1 MARNFPKRSRS
12 GIGSTVP
19 QFQVLDYVP
28 WQRSKQRAKPSA
40 LPPIPQPVGTKKSE
54 RKTWSTIQPG
64 WQSKPTLWMT
74 SQPRNPLELR
84 RGKLDSGKTQATIRL
99 MRTML
104 RNRRTSYQELCDHE
118 EFLTNHC
125 GELIKT
131 IQDTEDSAALKVRML
146 LQQQDV
152 YMTITDILEY
162 SNKKKLH
169 QMKCELQEWEEKE
182 EAKIRSKNLSADLE
196 QQVEQL
202 DAQIEKV
209 REQVSFV
216 STYKDHEYPI
226 KLVQVGNLVR
236 QLQQVKDSQL
246 DELDELSEM
255 CRMVLASMS
264 NQIQNKKKNLLRSLV
279 VKIQRAN
286 QETLLQKTW
295 NTRVIL
301 KYMDKFQEFID
312 RFEEEIPR
320 LRAEMEQL
328 EFQIWEPREIV
339 FADVLLRR
347 SKCTPDMDVVLNIP
361 VEEPLPF

>member
-40 LPPIPQPVGTKKSE
+40 LPPIPQTVGTKKSE

-169 QMKCELQEWEEKE
+169 KMKCELQEWEEKE

-209 REQVSFV
+209 REQD
-216 STYKDHEYPI
+216 K
-226 KLVQVGNLVR
+226 
-236 QLQQVKDSQL
+236 
-246 DELDELSEM
+246 LDELSEM

>member
-1 MARNFPKRSRS
+1 MARNFPKRSHS

-28 WQRSKQRAKPSA
+28 WQRSKLRAKPST
-40 LPPIPQPVGTKKSE
+40 LPPIPQTVGTKKSE
-54 RKTWSTIQPG
+54 RKTWSTVQPG

-118 EFLTNHC
+118 DFLTKLC
-125 GELIKT
+125 GELIKA
-131 IQDTEDSAALKVRML
+131 IQDTEDSGALKVRML

-162 SNKKKLH
+162 FNKKKLH

-182 EAKIRSKNLSADLE
+182 ESKIHNLK

-202 DAQIEKV
+202 DAQMEKV
-209 REQVSFV
+209 REQ
-216 STYKDHEYPI
+216 
-226 KLVQVGNLVR
+226 
-236 QLQQVKDSQL
+236 
-246 DELDELSEM
+246 
-255 CRMVLASMS
+255 
-264 NQIQNKKKNLLRSLV
+264 
-279 VKIQRAN
+279 KIQRAN
-286 QETLLQKTW
+286 QETLVQKTW

-301 KYMDKFQEFID
+301 KYMDKFREFID

-320 LRAEMEQL
+320 LKAEMEQL
-328 EFQIWEPREIV
+328 EVQMWEPREIV

-361 VEEPLPF
+361 VEELLPF

>member
-40 LPPIPQPVGTKKSE
+40 LPPIPQTVGTKKNE

-118 EFLTNHC
+118 DFLTNHC
-125 GELIKT
+125 GELIKA

-162 SNKKKLH
+162 SNKMKLH

-182 EAKIRSKNLSADLE
+182 ESKIRSKNLSADLE

-209 REQVSFV
+209 REQ
-216 STYKDHEYPI
+216 
-226 KLVQVGNLVR
+226 
-236 QLQQVKDSQL
+236 
-246 DELDELSEM
+246 
-255 CRMVLASMS
+255 
-264 NQIQNKKKNLLRSLV
+264 
-279 VKIQRAN
+279 KIQRAD

>member
-1 MARNFPKRSRS
+1 MARNFPKGSRS

-40 LPPIPQPVGTKKSE
+40 LPPIPQTVGTKKSE

-182 EAKIRSKNLSADLE
+182 EAKIRNLE

-209 REQVSFV
+209 REQ
-216 STYKDHEYPI
+216 
-226 KLVQVGNLVR
+226 
-236 QLQQVKDSQL
+236 
-246 DELDELSEM
+246 
-255 CRMVLASMS
+255 
-264 NQIQNKKKNLLRSLV
+264 
-279 VKIQRAN
+279 KIQRAN

>member
-40 LPPIPQPVGTKKSE
+40 LPPIPQTVGTKKSE

-209 REQVSFV
+209 REQ
-216 STYKDHEYPI
+216 
-226 KLVQVGNLVR
+226 
-236 QLQQVKDSQL
+236 
-246 DELDELSEM
+246 
-255 CRMVLASMS
+255 
-264 NQIQNKKKNLLRSLV
+264 
-279 VKIQRAN
+279 KIQRAN

>member
-19 QFQVLDYVP
+19 QFQVL
-28 WQRSKQRAKPSA
+28 
-40 LPPIPQPVGTKKSE
+40 
-54 RKTWSTIQPG
+54 
-64 WQSKPTLWMT
+64 
-74 SQPRNPLELR
+74 
-84 RGKLDSGKTQATIRL
+84 
-99 MRTML
+99 TML

-118 EFLTNHC
+118 DFLTNHC
-125 GELIKT
+125 GELIKA

-162 SNKKKLH
+162 SNKMKLH

-182 EAKIRSKNLSADLE
+182 ESKIRSKNLSADLE

-226 KLVQVGNLVR
+226 KLVQVANLVR

-279 VKIQRAN
+279 VKIQRAD

>member
-1 MARNFPKRSRS
+1 
-12 GIGSTVP
+12 
-19 QFQVLDYVP
+19 
-28 WQRSKQRAKPSA
+28 
-40 LPPIPQPVGTKKSE
+40 
-54 RKTWSTIQPG
+54 
-64 WQSKPTLWMT
+64 
-74 SQPRNPLELR
+74 
-84 RGKLDSGKTQATIRL
+84 
-99 MRTML
+99 ML

-118 EFLTNHC
+118 DFLTKLS

-131 IQDTEDSAALKVRML
+131 IQDTEDGAALKVRML

-152 YMTITDILEY
+152 YTTITDILEY

-182 EAKIRSKNLSADLE
+182 ESKIHNLE

-202 DAQIEKV
+202 DAQIKKV
-209 REQVSFV
+209 REQ
-216 STYKDHEYPI
+216 
-226 KLVQVGNLVR
+226 
-236 QLQQVKDSQL
+236 
-246 DELDELSEM
+246 
-255 CRMVLASMS
+255 
-264 NQIQNKKKNLLRSLV
+264 
-279 VKIQRAN
+279 KIQRAN

-295 NTRVIL
+295 NTQVIL
-301 KYMDKFQEFID
+301 KYMDKFREFID

-361 VEEPLPF
+361 GEEPLPF

>member
-40 LPPIPQPVGTKKSE
+40 LPPIPQTVGTKKSE

-169 QMKCELQEWEEKE
+169 KMKCELQEWEEKE
-182 EAKIRSKNLSADLE
+182 EAKIRNLE

-209 REQVSFV
+209 REQ
-216 STYKDHEYPI
+216 
-226 KLVQVGNLVR
+226 
-236 QLQQVKDSQL
+236 
-246 DELDELSEM
+246 
-255 CRMVLASMS
+255 
-264 NQIQNKKKNLLRSLV
+264 
-279 VKIQRAN
+279 KIQRAN

>member
-1 MARNFPKRSRS
+1 MARDFPKRSHS

-19 QFQVLDYVP
+19 QFQVPDYVP
-28 WQRSKQRAKPSA
+28 WQRSRQRAKPST
-40 LPPIPQPVGTKKSE
+40 LPPIPQTVGTKKSK
-54 RKTWSTIQPG
+54 RKTWSTVQPG

-74 SQPRNPLELR
+74 SQPRNPVELR

-118 EFLTNHC
+118 DFLTKLS

-131 IQDTEDSAALKVRML
+131 IQDTEDGAALKVRML

-152 YMTITDILEY
+152 YTTITDILEY

-182 EAKIRSKNLSADLE
+182 ESKIHNLE

-202 DAQIEKV
+202 DAQIKKV
-209 REQVSFV
+209 REQ
-216 STYKDHEYPI
+216 
-226 KLVQVGNLVR
+226 
-236 QLQQVKDSQL
+236 
-246 DELDELSEM
+246 
-255 CRMVLASMS
+255 
-264 NQIQNKKKNLLRSLV
+264 
-279 VKIQRAN
+279 KIQRAN

-295 NTRVIL
+295 NTQVIL
-301 KYMDKFQEFID
+301 KYMDKFREFID

-361 VEEPLPF
+361 GEEPLPF

>member
-1 MARNFPKRSRS
+1 MARNFPKGSRS

-40 LPPIPQPVGTKKSE
+40 LPPIPQTVGTKKSE

-246 DELDELSEM
+246 
-255 CRMVLASMS
+255 
-264 NQIQNKKKNLLRSLV
+264 
-279 VKIQRAN
+279 KIQRAN

>member
-40 LPPIPQPVGTKKSE
+40 LPPIPQTVGTKKNE

-118 EFLTNHC
+118 DFLTNHC
-125 GELIKT
+125 GELIKA

-162 SNKKKLH
+162 SNKMKLH

-182 EAKIRSKNLSADLE
+182 ESKIRNLE

-209 REQVSFV
+209 REQ
-216 STYKDHEYPI
+216 
-226 KLVQVGNLVR
+226 
-236 QLQQVKDSQL
+236 

-279 VKIQRAN
+279 VKIQRAD

>member
-40 LPPIPQPVGTKKSE
+40 LPPIPQTVGTKKNE

-118 EFLTNHC
+118 DFLTNHC
-125 GELIKT
+125 GELIKA

-162 SNKKKLH
+162 SNKMKLH

-182 EAKIRSKNLSADLE
+182 ESKIRNLE

-209 REQVSFV
+209 REQ
-216 STYKDHEYPI
+216 
-226 KLVQVGNLVR
+226 
-236 QLQQVKDSQL
+236 
-246 DELDELSEM
+246 
-255 CRMVLASMS
+255 
-264 NQIQNKKKNLLRSLV
+264 
-279 VKIQRAN
+279 KIQRAD

>member
-1 MARNFPKRSRS
+1 MARNFPKGSRS

-40 LPPIPQPVGTKKSE
+40 LPPIPQTVGTKKSE

-209 REQVSFV
+209 REQ
-216 STYKDHEYPI
+216 
-226 KLVQVGNLVR
+226 
-236 QLQQVKDSQL
+236 
-246 DELDELSEM
+246 
-255 CRMVLASMS
+255 
-264 NQIQNKKKNLLRSLV
+264 
-279 VKIQRAN
+279 KIQRAN

>member
-40 LPPIPQPVGTKKSE
+40 LPPIPQTVGTKKSE

-169 QMKCELQEWEEKE
+169 KMKCELQEWEEKE

-209 REQVSFV
+209 REQ
-216 STYKDHEYPI
+216 
-226 KLVQVGNLVR
+226 
-236 QLQQVKDSQL
+236 
-246 DELDELSEM
+246 
-255 CRMVLASMS
+255 
-264 NQIQNKKKNLLRSLV
+264 
-279 VKIQRAN
+279 KIQRAN

>member
-40 LPPIPQPVGTKKSE
+40 LPPIPQTVGTKKSE

-182 EAKIRSKNLSADLE
+182 EAKIRNLE

-209 REQVSFV
+209 REQ
-216 STYKDHEYPI
+216 
-226 KLVQVGNLVR
+226 
-236 QLQQVKDSQL
+236 
-246 DELDELSEM
+246 
-255 CRMVLASMS
+255 
-264 NQIQNKKKNLLRSLV
+264 
-279 VKIQRAN
+279 KIQRAN

>member
-1 MARNFPKRSRS
+1 MERVFPKLSHA
-12 GIGSTVP
+12 GICSTVP

-28 WQRSKQRAKPSA
+28 WQRSKQKAKPST
-40 LPPIPQPVGTKKSE
+40 LPPIPQTVDTKKSKM
-54 RKTWSTIQPG
+54 KTWTTVQPG
-64 WQSKPTLWMT
+64 LQSKPTLWMT

-84 RGKLDSGKTQATIRL
+84 RGKLDSGQTQTKIRL

-104 RNRRTSYQELCDHE
+104 RNRRTSHQELCNHE
-118 EFLTNHC
+118 DFLTKLC

-131 IQDTEDSAALKVRML
+131 IQDMEDSSALKVRVM

-152 YMTITDILEY
+152 FTTITDILEY

-182 EAKIRSKNLSADLE
+182 ESKIHNLE

-202 DAQIEKV
+202 DAKIEKV
-209 REQVSFV
+209 HEKVSFV

-226 KLVQVGNLVR
+226 KSVQVANLVR
-236 QLQQVKDSQL
+236 QLQQ
-246 DELDELSEM
+246 DELDDLSER

-264 NQIQNKKKNLLRSLV
+264 NQIQDKKKTLLRSLV
-279 VKIQRAN
+279 VKIQRAH
-286 QETLLQKTW
+286 QEALLQKTW
-295 NTRVIL
+295 NSRVIL

-312 RFEEEIPR
+312 RFEEEIPI

-328 EFQIWEPREIV
+328 QFQIWKPRETV
-339 FADVLLRR
+339 FADILLRR
-347 SKCTPDMDVVLNIP
+347 SKCTPDMDVILDIP
-361 VEEPLPF
+361 VEELLPF

>member
-209 REQVSFV
+209 REQ
-216 STYKDHEYPI
+216 
-226 KLVQVGNLVR
+226 
-236 QLQQVKDSQL
+236 
-246 DELDELSEM
+246 
-255 CRMVLASMS
+255 
-264 NQIQNKKKNLLRSLV
+264 
-279 VKIQRAN
+279 KIQRAN

>member
-1 MARNFPKRSRS
+1 MARDFPKRSHS

-19 QFQVLDYVP
+19 QFQVPDYVP
-28 WQRSKQRAKPSA
+28 WQRSKQRARPST
-40 LPPIPQPVGTKKSE
+40 LPPIPQTVKSK
-54 RKTWSTIQPG
+54 RKTWSTVQPG

-74 SQPRNPLELR
+74 SQPRNPVELR

-118 EFLTNHC
+118 DFLTKLS

-131 IQDTEDSAALKVRML
+131 IQDTEDGAALKVRML

-152 YMTITDILEY
+152 YTTITDILEY

-182 EAKIRSKNLSADLE
+182 ESKIHNLE

-202 DAQIEKV
+202 DAQIKKV
-209 REQVSFV
+209 REQ
-216 STYKDHEYPI
+216 
-226 KLVQVGNLVR
+226 
-236 QLQQVKDSQL
+236 
-246 DELDELSEM
+246 
-255 CRMVLASMS
+255 
-264 NQIQNKKKNLLRSLV
+264 
-279 VKIQRAN
+279 KIQRAN

-295 NTRVIL
+295 NTQVIL
-301 KYMDKFQEFID
+301 KYMDKFREFID

>member
-1 MARNFPKRSRS
+1 
-12 GIGSTVP
+12 
-19 QFQVLDYVP
+19 
-28 WQRSKQRAKPSA
+28 
-40 LPPIPQPVGTKKSE
+40 
-54 RKTWSTIQPG
+54 
-64 WQSKPTLWMT
+64 
-74 SQPRNPLELR
+74 
-84 RGKLDSGKTQATIRL
+84 
-99 MRTML
+99 ML

-118 EFLTNHC
+118 DFLTKLS

-131 IQDTEDSAALKVRML
+131 IQDTEDGAALKVRML

-152 YMTITDILEY
+152 YTTITDILEY

-182 EAKIRSKNLSADLE
+182 ESKIHNLE

-202 DAQIEKV
+202 DAQIKKV
-209 REQVSFV
+209 REQ
-216 STYKDHEYPI
+216 
-226 KLVQVGNLVR
+226 
-236 QLQQVKDSQL
+236 
-246 DELDELSEM
+246 
-255 CRMVLASMS
+255 
-264 NQIQNKKKNLLRSLV
+264 
-279 VKIQRAN
+279 KIQRAN

-295 NTRVIL
+295 NTQVIL
-301 KYMDKFQEFID
+301 KYMDKFREFID

>member
-40 LPPIPQPVGTKKSE
+40 LPPIPQTVGTKKSE

-169 QMKCELQEWEEKE
+169 KMKCELQEWEEKE
-182 EAKIRSKNLSADLE
+182 EAKIRNLE

-209 REQVSFV
+209 REQD
-216 STYKDHEYPI
+216 K
-226 KLVQVGNLVR
+226 
-236 QLQQVKDSQL
+236 
-246 DELDELSEM
+246 LDELSEM

>member
-1 MARNFPKRSRS
+1 MARDFPKRSHS

-19 QFQVLDYVP
+19 QFQVPDYVP
-28 WQRSKQRAKPSA
+28 WQRSRQRAKPST
-40 LPPIPQPVGTKKSE
+40 LPPIPQTVGTKKSK
-54 RKTWSTIQPG
+54 RKTWSTVQPG

-74 SQPRNPLELR
+74 SQPRNPVELR

-118 EFLTNHC
+118 DFLTKLS

-131 IQDTEDSAALKVRML
+131 IQDTEDGAALKVRML

-152 YMTITDILEY
+152 YTTITDILEY

-182 EAKIRSKNLSADLE
+182 ESKIHNLE

-202 DAQIEKV
+202 DAQIKKV

-226 KLVQVGNLVR
+226 KLVQVANLVR

-246 DELDELSEM
+246 
-255 CRMVLASMS
+255 
-264 NQIQNKKKNLLRSLV
+264 
-279 VKIQRAN
+279 KIQRAN
-286 QETLLQKTW
+286 QEALLQKTW
-295 NTRVIL
+295 NTQVIL
-301 KYMDKFQEFID
+301 KYMDKFREFID

-361 VEEPLPF
+361 GEEPLPF